1 MLFNYLSDKII
12 HVMSLYLSYVSKNDC
27 EEIISTARI
36 IVNQVM
42 AMDGRMRGVFFFL
55 CHFAPY
61 CLNFSARALTNAANH
76 SETNE
81 VLCHP

>member
-42 AMDGRMRGVFFFL
+42 AMDGRMRSVFFS
-55 CHFAPY
+55 CVI
-61 CLNFSARALTNAANH
+61 SRRI
-76 SETNE
+76 
-81 VLCHP
+81 V